1 MDISQQAKAFA
12 RLSAA
17 EDGFPEKERA
27 RAVLEYIDKNVPQNR
42 RAALLKKYAA
52 ALKAIIARKTAVI
65 TSAGELSPQ
74 TLEYLKEKIS
84 KRAGGRAI
92 IKTEVDPS
100 LAGGVR
106 VKIGDDVFERS
117 AKDFLERL
125 AKD

>member
-1 MDISQQAKAFA
+1 MDISQQAKAFV

-17 EDGFPEKERA
+17 EDGFPERERA
-27 RAVLEYIDKNVPQNR
+27 RAVLEYIDKYVPKNR

-52 ALKAIIARKTAVI
+52 GLGALAARKTAVI

-74 TLEYLKEKIS
+74 TLEYLKEKIE
-84 KRAGGRAI
+84 KRAGGRAMV
-92 IKTEVDPS
+92 KTAIDPS

-117 AKDFLERL
+117 AKDFIERL